1 MTINKRILFEISI
14 AISFGLL
21 FGATNS
27 SGVNA
32 QTNQTDII
40 IEKTNPPSTNDFKLR
55 NIAETSLLNITE
67 DDLNQAKQSKTK
79 QIISKVQNLTDTIEG
94 NFQ

>member
-1 MTINKRILFEISI
+1 M

-40 IEKTNPPSTNDFKLR
+40 IEKTNPPSTNDSKLR
-55 NIAETSLLNITE
+55 NITETSLLNITE
-67 DDLNQAKQSKTK
+67 DDLNRAEQNKANHIKSSKF
-79 QIISKVQNLTDTIEG
+79 DRYYRR
-94 NFQ
+94 